1 MAIFVKLIYINI
13 FLYILFKL
21 KLYNN
26 NEYNNVMMFKYLHI
40 LIYNYIL

>member
-1 MAIFVKLIYINI
+1 MAIFVKLTYINI
-13 FLYILFKL
+13 FLYILFNL